1 MEEQAV
7 DELMS
12 FEEEHKVVRTNT
24 SYYDLKWGK
33 TANPAKNNTWNWAAF
48 FLTSAWFAYRKMYK
62 HFFILTFIEVIWF
75 SLLCF
80 VDIPEWSD
88 AIVFGGASL
97 ITGLCAN
104 RWYYKHVK
112 NVLARAGAQP
122 EQRKEAYLQ
131 IKGGTHIGIA
141 IGLSILALVITFGV
155 GAGLSLLPTKT
166 NIKDVVRYGDEA
178 ITLETY
184 NDHPKWTYIKQ
195 EGRHHVVQFTGYDYT
210 EKEHIRIVFNVYLD
224 KQIYE
229 WDKIYINGK
238 KLNKKDA
245 EDYEYW
251 IEDSSAY

>member
-1 MEEQAV
+1 
-7 DELMS
+7 
-12 FEEEHKVVRTNT
+12 
-24 SYYDLKWGK
+24 
-33 TANPAKNNTWNWAAF
+33 
-48 FLTSAWFAYRKMYK
+48 
-62 HFFILTFIEVIWF
+62 
-75 SLLCF
+75 
-80 VDIPEWSD
+80 
-88 AIVFGGASL
+88 
-97 ITGLCAN
+97 
-104 RWYYKHVK
+104 
-112 NVLARAGAQP
+112 VLARAEAQP

-155 GAGLSLLPTKT
+155 GAGLSFLPTKT

-184 NDHPKWTYIKQ
+184 NDHPKWTYIKK

-210 EKEHIRIVFNVYLD
+210 EKEHVRIVFNVYLD